1 MRFLWF
7 YEEYYHVSDQRGQI
21 QKHNYQRIAHK
32 HDAQSSSQTSGY
44 NNKIPRVACAI
55 NIFCNIIHEG
65 LVFLSRL
72 WNGEMVL
79 NQHTRN
85 PLKYVKGMD
94 VIITMFYSN
103 DALICFSGMLRK
115 ATSNLILLQKY
126 SKVYGSRSIR
136 AN

>member
-1 MRFLWF
+1 MKDISLILACTF
-7 YEEYYHVSDQRGQI
+7 DGGI
-21 QKHNYQRIAHK
+21 
-32 HDAQSSSQTSGY
+32 GY

-94 VIITMFYSN
+94 VIITMFHSN